1 MDKETKNI
9 NIIISI
15 REGDYPFLASFN
27 NGPNRVFRTPYEI
40 LEAIAVQIDQLVFQ
54 EIILGKHIKIQAYKE
69 KREINSM
76 KFFKAIWN
84 WFITRGIYCLLRMK
98 RI

>member
-54 EIILGKHIKIQAYKE
+54 EIILGKHIKIKE
-69 KREINSM
+69 KREINEM

-84 WFITRGIYCLLRMK
+84 WFITALIRCLLRMK